1 MFDLVVR
8 SDRGQLSDTK
18 PLTGLRVLVPRGG
31 TWGDLVAGSLR
42 AQGANAVISPIV
54 DFAHTAEQ
62 ERLEQALKQLEA
74 AAYDWLTATS
84 ATVADVLVHHQAVV
98 PEKTKI
104 AAVGEA
110 TIAALTAAGYTVSQ
124 RPNADD
130 NTTHGLLEVWPE
142 INSGEVLKVLT
153 LRSDVAHPVL
163 TSGLIDRGHDV
174 TQVVA
179 YRTIGV
185 PAPAH
190 IREDVESGRIN
201 ALLVASPRIGRE
213 VAAQFTHIPEDTIVC
228 CVGPYTHAEAVAAG
242 VKHNPSHHNTPEKIA
257 LINAVESV
265 IDQSDMLD

>member
-1 MFDLVVR
+1 M
-8 SDRGQLSDTK
+8 
-18 PLTGLRVLVPRGG
+18 PRGG
-31 TWGDLVAGSLR
+31 TWGDLVSASLR
-42 AQGANAVISPIV
+42 EHGANTVIVPMV
-54 DFAHTAEQ
+54 DFAHTSEQ
-62 ERLEQALKQLEA
+62 DRLVAALKKLEEGY
-74 AAYDWLTATS
+74 YDWLTATS
-84 ATVADVLVHHQAVV
+84 ATVADVLVHHQAKI
-98 PEKTKI
+98 PETTKI

-110 TIAALTAAGYTVSQ
+110 TVAALTAAGYTVSQ
-124 RPNADD
+124 TPSPED

-153 LRSDVAHPVL
+153 LRSDVARPVL

-185 PAPAH
+185 PVSAH

-213 VAAQFTHIPEDTIVC
+213 VAAQFHNIPADTIIA

-242 VKHNPSHHNTPEKIA
+242 VKHNPQHHNTTEKSA
-257 LINAVESV
+257 LIEAVESV